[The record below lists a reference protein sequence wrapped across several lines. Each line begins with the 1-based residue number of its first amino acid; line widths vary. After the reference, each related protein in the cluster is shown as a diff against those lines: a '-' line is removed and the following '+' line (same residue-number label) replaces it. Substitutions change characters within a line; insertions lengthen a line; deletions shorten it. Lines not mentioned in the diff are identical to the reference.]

1 LYTLKYNTC
10 EYSIDV
16 KSVAGYKTTLK
27 LPLSEFAA
35 RIFILATITPS
46 PENSGQTTK
55 ITAGKRQ
62 AGAQS

>member
-1 LYTLKYNTC
+1 MGILFGESLSTNHSSSK
-10 EYSIDV
+10 
-16 KSVAGYKTTLK
+16 GLK
-27 LPLSEFAA
+27 LPLSEFSA

-46 PENSGQTTK
+46 PENSGQTAK